1 MSKEKLHSII
11 TESFVNDKIDVDRFL
26 KMSEKVDKIS
36 DERAEQILTEFI
48 DPISAIILGGA
59 MAGWVVA
66 GGYVG
71 GKIGEKIDL
80 SLLTG
85 LRSCKKKTA
94 HIKDDLK
101 RKRAYYKCRI
111 EFSKALISKTNAIKI
126 SFCKKQKNPEKCIKK
141 TNKQLEYIKSIIV
154 KFEKKLRELK

>member
-1 MSKEKLHSII
+1 MSKEKLHKII

-36 DERAEQILTEFI
+36 DERAKEILIEFI
-48 DPISAIILGGA
+48 DPISLIILGGGL
-59 MAGWVVA
+59 AGSVA

-154 KFEKKLRELK
+154 KFEKKLRETQ